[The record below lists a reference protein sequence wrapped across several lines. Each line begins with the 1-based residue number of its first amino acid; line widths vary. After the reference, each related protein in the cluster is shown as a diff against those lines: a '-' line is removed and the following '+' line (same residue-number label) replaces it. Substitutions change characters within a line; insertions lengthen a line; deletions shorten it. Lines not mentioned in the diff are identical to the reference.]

1 VHFTH
6 QLLDGESMSTT
17 RLLTASEQ
25 VFNDKLEFDGSSRET
40 TSFRCSTSNVRTT
53 SMAFR
58 TELCARRL
66 KTLDGLYE
74 AVLRATPLGAKAQ
87 SLVTTLTMSG
97 LRFDLIQRLV
107 ARYLA
112 SITPAPGPAK

>member
-1 VHFTH
+1 
-6 QLLDGESMSTT
+6 M

-40 TSFRCSTSNVRTT
+40 TSFRCTTSNVRTGKL
-53 SMAFR
+53 AFR

-66 KTLDGLYE
+66 KALYGLYE
-74 AVLRATPLGAKAQ
+74 AVLRATPLGATTQ

-97 LRFDLIQRLV
+97 MRFDLIQRMV
-107 ARYLA
+107 ARYLE
-112 SITPAPGPAK
+112 SIVPAPEAAE